1 MSLNNSKVCR
11 CSESTSNTPCAILIS
26 EALALHN
33 HICDSR
39 CGPTRWVNLLHAIW
53 KEECRV
59 AYDSP
64 RIPVESKLRR
74 KVLALIYQLHI
85 LDHALHVLRGD
96 VDRLADCVTDLASSV
111 NEVIVI
117 SEATSVEVYDANS
130 QTWTLLGV
138 NVIYDWLGVVLEA
151 SKEIV
156 PVLAI
161 G

>member
-1 MSLNNSKVCR
+1 M
-11 CSESTSNTPCAILIS
+11 
-26 EALALHN
+26 
-33 HICDSR
+33 
-39 CGPTRWVNLLHAIW
+39 
-53 KEECRV
+53 
-59 AYDSP
+59 
-64 RIPVESKLRR
+64 
-74 KVLALIYQLHI
+74 
-85 LDHALHVLRGD
+85 LRGD